1 MEQITTIALQLM
13 GVILFALLIVV
24 LAKYRSKL
32 KAEIETGK
40 ASELDKLIFQF
51 VSAADQLLKAEDPT
65 GEKRQAYIYELLTKL
80 SVVITDIIKAKIE
93 ANVLKMPKTI
103 TEVGSSTTT

>member
-1 MEQITTIALQLM
+1 MEQITMIALQLM

-24 LAKYRSKL
+24 LAKFRSKL
-32 KAEIETGK
+32 KAEIEAGK
-40 ASELDKLIFQF
+40 ASELDKLIYQF

-65 GEKRQAYIYELLTKL
+65 GAKRQAYVYGLLTKL
-80 SVVITDIIKAKIE
+80 GVVITDIVKAKIE

-103 TEVGSSTTT
+103 TASSGTIIT